1 MTRKGGFLK
10 GIVASA
16 ATYAVKTAVDIAA
29 NPENMQK
36 VAQLVSEQQVGSK
49 LKQAAANMHLPAA
62 ISPSAR
68 VAKQLDAIEE
78 TLEQYADQFPVNA
91 PVERW
96 KSTLQSLHLM
106 DTMNRSTTGSE
117 HKIRLEKLQT
127 QTEALFNEI
136 FQALDSGD
144 ARSKTDHFPTAFIPV
159 PATPKRTDASAGRI
173 LLPSGF
179 EGNNHDRR
187 RFQRTHPIRRR
198 RR

>member
-1 MTRKGGFLK
+1 
-10 GIVASA
+10 
-16 ATYAVKTAVDIAA
+16 
-29 NPENMQK
+29 MQK
-36 VAQLVSEQQVGSK
+36 VAQLVSKQQVGSK

-144 ARSKTDHFPTAFIPV
+144 AQIED
-159 PATPKRTDASAGRI
+159 
-173 LLPSGF
+173 
-179 EGNNHDRR
+179 
-187 RFQRTHPIRRR
+187 
-198 RR
+198 

>member
-62 ISPSAR
+62 LSPSAR

-78 TLEQYADQFPVNA
+78 TLEQYADQFPESA
-91 PVERW
+91 PIERW
-96 KSTLQSLHLM
+96 KSTLQSLRLM
-106 DTMNRSTTGSE
+106 DSMNKSTNGSD
-117 HKIRLEKLQT
+117 HKNRLEKLQS
-127 QTEALFNEI
+127 QTAALFDEI
-136 FQALDSGD
+136 FQTLDSGN
-144 ARSKTDHFPTAFIPV
+144 AQIK
-159 PATPKRTDASAGRI
+159 G
-173 LLPSGF
+173 
-179 EGNNHDRR
+179 
-187 RFQRTHPIRRR
+187 
-198 RR
+198 

>member
-10 GIVASA
+10 GIVTSA
-16 ATYAVKTAVDIAA
+16 ATYAVKTAVDIAV

-36 VAQLVSEQQVGSK
+36 VAQIVSEQQVGSK

-62 ISPSAR
+62 LSPSAR
-68 VAKQLDAIEE
+68 VTKQLDTIEE

-96 KSTLQSLHLM
+96 KSTLQSLRLM

-117 HKIRLEKLQT
+117 HKIRLEKLQA

-136 FQALDSGD
+136 FQSLDSGD
-144 ARSKTDHFPTAFIPV
+144 AQIED
-159 PATPKRTDASAGRI
+159 
-173 LLPSGF
+173 
-179 EGNNHDRR
+179 
-187 RFQRTHPIRRR
+187 
-198 RR
+198 

>member
-62 ISPSAR
+62 LSPSAR

-78 TLEQYADQFPVNA
+78 TLEQYADRFPVNA

-96 KSTLQSLHLM
+96 KSTAKPSSYGRHEQIH
-106 DTMNRSTTGSE
+106 NR
-117 HKIRLEKLQT
+117 
-127 QTEALFNEI
+127 
-136 FQALDSGD
+136 
-144 ARSKTDHFPTAFIPV
+144 
-159 PATPKRTDASAGRI
+159 
-173 LLPSGF
+173 
-179 EGNNHDRR
+179 
-187 RFQRTHPIRRR
+187 QRA
-198 RR
+198 

>member
-10 GIVASA
+10 GIVTSA
-16 ATYAVKTAVDIAA
+16 AIYPVKTAVDIAV

-36 VAQLVSEQQVGSK
+36 VSQLVSEQQVGSK

-62 ISPSAR
+62 LSPSAR

-96 KSTLQSLHLM
+96 KSTLQSLRLM

-117 HKIRLEKLQT
+117 HKNRLEKLQT
-127 QTEALFNEI
+127 QTESLFNEI
-136 FQALDSGD
+136 FQSLDSDD
-144 ARSKTDHFPTAFIPV
+144 AQMQDRP
-159 PATPKRTDASAGRI
+159 
-173 LLPSGF
+173 LPHRLHTCSPPPQA
-179 EGNNHDRR
+179 H
-187 RFQRTHPIRRR
+187 QRTYRSYTATRGI
-198 RR
+198 

>member
-10 GIVASA
+10 GIVTSA
-16 ATYAVKTAVDIAA
+16 GTYAGKTAGGLFMVVDIAV

-62 ISPSAR
+62 LSPSAR
-68 VAKQLDAIEE
+68 VTKQLDTIEE

-96 KSTLQSLHLM
+96 KSTLQSLRLM

-117 HKIRLEKLQT
+117 HKIRLEKLQA

-136 FQALDSGD
+136 FQSLDSGD
-144 ARSKTDHFPTAFIPV
+144 AQIED
-159 PATPKRTDASAGRI
+159 
-173 LLPSGF
+173 
-179 EGNNHDRR
+179 
-187 RFQRTHPIRRR
+187 
-198 RR
+198 